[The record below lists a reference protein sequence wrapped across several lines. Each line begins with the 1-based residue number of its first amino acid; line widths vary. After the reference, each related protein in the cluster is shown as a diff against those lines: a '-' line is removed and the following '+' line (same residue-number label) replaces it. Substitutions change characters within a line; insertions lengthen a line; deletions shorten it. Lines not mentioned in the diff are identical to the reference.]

1 VEERAPRDIGILE
14 KSKLIPMAV
23 IPVKLVLVAVIP
35 VKQILVAAVPAM
47 EKFKRIPKVL
57 FPAIFMPTP
66 TLTTVS

>member
-1 VEERAPRDIGILE
+1 VEERAPRDIGILGR
-14 KSKLIPMAV
+14 
-23 IPVKLVLVAVIP
+23 KLVLKGRIP